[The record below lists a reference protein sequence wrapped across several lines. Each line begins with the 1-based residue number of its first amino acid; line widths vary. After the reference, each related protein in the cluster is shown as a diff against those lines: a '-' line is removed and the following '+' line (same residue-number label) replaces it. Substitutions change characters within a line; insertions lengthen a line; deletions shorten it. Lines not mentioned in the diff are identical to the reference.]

1 MSLPEPVDLDA
12 LGALDRSRMH
22 VFVAGPGK
30 GEGIAIAL
38 PGKGWILIDGAQ
50 AALGD
55 PSLLAIVE
63 RWRSPANDPVEL
75 CLLSHP
81 HDDHVDGFVDV
92 VEKLSPKRIA
102 LAGTDSAPRYVD
114 ILKDAPLPTATED
127 ELKAKRVRAA
137 FAAIRTWEEKT
148 KRPAEAVCRSALPI
162 FAASSFAVHVL
173 SPPEAELTTYLN
185 ECKKDPRN
193 LKSNANRYS
202 IVLRVTFG
210 ETQVILPGDL
220 PTIVGRAVASPG
232 WNELTTYDSTLC
244 DHAMAKVA
252 HHGSAE
258 AFHAD
263 VMTSGPC
270 DRAWVITPYNS
281 SKLPKVASADGLPR
295 LVGARGQ
302 VYLTAVPASKTVQ
315 ATTPAPGLV
324 PLADLQDRVTNVP
337 FAAPFVVGAVD
348 VTPGSAREALDCV
361 WCVALDDRGSVV
373 GLYRGRAALVVTR

>member
-162 FAASSFAVHVL
+162 FAASS
-173 SPPEAELTTYLN
+173 SRRT
-185 ECKKDPRN
+185 
-193 LKSNANRYS
+193 
-202 IVLRVTFG
+202 
-210 ETQVILPGDL
+210 
-220 PTIVGRAVASPG
+220 
-232 WNELTTYDSTLC
+232 
-244 DHAMAKVA
+244 
-252 HHGSAE
+252 
-258 AFHAD
+258 
-263 VMTSGPC
+263 
-270 DRAWVITPYNS
+270 
-281 SKLPKVASADGLPR
+281 
-295 LVGARGQ
+295 
-302 VYLTAVPASKTVQ
+302 
-315 ATTPAPGLV
+315 
-324 PLADLQDRVTNVP
+324 
-337 FAAPFVVGAVD
+337 
-348 VTPGSAREALDCV
+348 
-361 WCVALDDRGSVV
+361 
-373 GLYRGRAALVVTR
+373 